1 MTDKAGNQTRPSPE
15 SWALVAVA
23 WVLVGIPLAWGVW
36 MTLKKATLLF
46 R

>member
-1 MTDKAGNQTRPSPE
+1 VTDEAGNQARPKPE
-15 SWALVAVA
+15 SWVLVAIA